1 MAPGENMNHPQQFLL
16 SKFILQ
22 ANAGN
27 LKTSEY
33 PKEYQDLK
41 MKVSFGQGVLARVPW
56 ISYTAPNMT
65 VSNGYYPVFLYYR
78 EQGILILS
86 YGLSETTE
94 YGESWP
100 IEISSNKT
108 KIKDFINNPPRYGE
122 SYISKA
128 YNVKI
133 EGQNVQFYSEGSEVP
148 EEDINKDL
156 VDLINYYKKVIDIE
170 VKDETSVYSSGLFYM
185 EKQLEDF
192 IVENWSNTEFGK
204 KYDLIYEDGT
214 LVSQQYKTDIGII
227 DILAKD
233 KNTGSYV
240 VIELKKNQTSDDT
253 VGQIARYMGWIKAT
267 KGDIDVRGV
276 IIAGSFDQKLHFA
289 RMMLKNIE
297 VFSYEVNFKLKEFN

>member
-1 MAPGENMNHPQQFLL
+1 MNQAQENLL

-22 ANAGN
+22 ANSGN

-78 EQGILILS
+78 EQGVLILS

-100 IEISSNKT
+100 SEISSNKT

-122 SYISKA
+122 SYICKA
-128 YNVKI
+128 YKLKI
-133 EGQNVQFYSEGSEVP
+133 EGQNVHFYSDGSEVL
-148 EEDINKDL
+148 EENINKNL

-204 KYDLIYEDGT
+204 KYDLIYEDGA

-267 KGDIDVRGV
+267 KGDDDVKGV

-289 RMMLKNIE
+289 KMMLKNIE